1 MLTGESDDVSKNAT
15 YYRNGKIE
23 TKDGVK
29 ELEPIPAKQI
39 NMVFAGT
46 LVAYGTGMMVASIG
60 DNTQM
65 GI

>member
-1 MLTGESDDVSKNAT
+1 MEKV
-15 YYRNGKIE
+15 E

-39 NMVFAGT
+39 NMVFGGT
-46 LVAYGTGMMVASIG
+46 LVAYGTGMMVVTSIG

-65 GI
+65 GDIAKHLSGDEEPQSQAG